1 MKIIETNMQNVSQFI
16 EIAKI
21 YREHIEIV
29 PKDGIVSIRMSDL
42 LYKELERGKI
52 I

>member
-1 MKIIETNMQNVSQFI
+1 MKIVETNMQNVSQFI

-21 YREHIEIV
+21 YREHIEFV
-29 PKDGIVSIRMSDL
+29 PKDSTVSIRMSDL